1 MLINRRHVQIEWG
14 DCDAAGTVFF
24 PRYLEYGDACTNA
37 LFKLA
42 GLFKPV
48 MIKTYNIIGI
58 PLVDLRA
65 RFVVPSD
72 FGDEVV
78 YETSIT
84 EWGRTSFLVQHR
96 VFLPDG
102 VLGLEIFEARMGQA
116 CKRSPGHVSERAD
129 SRRSKEE
136 IHRPGSDARH
146 CLNREVPLSSSGA
159 LEDLTIYKIIQ
170 A

>member
-1 MLINRRHVQIEWG
+1 MLINRRQIQIEWG

-78 YETSIT
+78 YETSII
-84 EWGRTSFLVQHR
+84 EWGRSSFLVQHK
-96 VFLPDG
+96 VFRPDG
-102 VLGLEIFEARMGQA
+102 VLGLEILER
-116 CKRSPGHVSERAD
+116 RVWVRRVSEDPVTFRSEPIPEEVKKRFAD
-129 SRRSKEE
+129 
-136 IHRPGSDARH
+136 P
-146 CLNREVPLSSSGA
+146 VPTT
-159 LEDLTIYKIIQ
+159 DL
-170 A
+170 